1 MQSGRQDNVTQTLY
15 QGVPGI
21 YLLLLCDVVRRLG
34 VDEQEILDGL
44 GVTRAGLLQPDS
56 RISVLT
62 GHLAAQRA
70 VERVG
75 DKGLGLEYA
84 QALKVTLHGPLGLM
98 AMSSP
103 TIGDVL
109 DAVVRYIGLRA
120 PFLQASY
127 HVTGELSEIVVSP
140 RLEFGG
146 PLRTFVME
154 SMLVGFV
161 LMLEQLLGEAPQG
174 VVVHMPI
181 AEPEYYQKFLAR
193 LTVPIEYNSDA
204 WALRGPV
211 AMFKLAPRLADP
223 SVAALA
229 REQCEMEYQQLFAG
243 REALSAR
250 VADTLRMSEQGEP
263 LPTLEKMASW
273 LHMSSRTFKR
283 RLQEEGVNY
292 RDLVES
298 ELKERALRWLADERL
313 GISEIAYRLGYN
325 DVSNFSRAFKRWTG
339 RTPRDY
345 RLGQS

>member
-1 MQSGRQDNVTQTLY
+1 MQSGRQENVANTWY

-44 GVTRAGLLQPDS
+44 GVTRTGLLQPDS

-75 DKGLGLEYA
+75 DRGLGLEYA

-103 TIGDVL
+103 TIGDAL

-120 PFLQASY
+120 PFLQASC
-127 HVTGELSEIVVSP
+127 HVAGELSEIVISP
-140 RLEFGG
+140 RMEFGG

-154 SMLVGFV
+154 AMLVGFV
-161 LMLEQLLGEAPQG
+161 LMLEQLLGEKPDG

-181 AEPEYYQKFLAR
+181 PEPDYYRKISTRLA
-193 LTVPIEYNSDA
+193 VPIHYDSDA

-211 AMFKLAPRLADP
+211 ALFKLAPRLADP

-229 REQCEMEYQQLFAG
+229 REQCELEYQQLFAG
-243 REALSAR
+243 RETLASR
-250 VADTLRMSEQGEP
+250 VADNLRMSEPGEP
-263 LPTLEKMASW
+263 LPTLERMAGW

-283 RLQEEGVNY
+283 RLQDEGVNY
-292 RDLVES
+292 RDLVET
-298 ELKERALRWLADERL
+298 ELRERALRWLADDRL

-339 RTPRDY
+339 KTPRDH
-345 RLGQS
+345 RLERE